1 VKFAAYFLS
10 ATRTVR
16 HPEGT
21 QANALF
27 VLENPTKTET
37 QSDGRT
43 RYWRRVPSLQNRVL
57 RVVVAPDG
65 ETILNAHFDRRAKL

>member
-1 VKFAAYFLS
+1 VKFAGYFLS

-27 VLENPTKTET
+27 VLENPTMTET
-37 QSDGRT
+37 QSDG
-43 RYWRRVPSLQNRVL
+43 